1 MSKKIGFPPEEIKS
15 IAGLSS
21 VIGLR
26 MLGLSLMIPVFS
38 VYAVGLPGSTP
49 ALAGLAF
56 GIYGLTQAILQIP
69 FGYIS
74 DRFGRKPVVIFGIA
88 IFGVAS
94 VLAATTSNIYV
105 LILARF
111 FQGAGAI
118 ASACFAWIAD
128 LTHESR
134 RNMAM
139 AFMGIS
145 IGGGVVLGMILGPV
159 IGGIMGARFLFW
171 VAAALSAMAIIIIVL
186 WLKEPENGN
195 REHQSE
201 FGVAPME
208 LLKYSW
214 KADLVKLDIAG
225 FIMNAG
231 MMATFFIVPIRIS
244 QHFATNELWR
254 IYIPLCIMGGV
265 AMMLSSRSADKGS
278 PRKVIATSLASLV
291 VAFVLL
297 SFSGGL
303 WLMLAGFALFFTAFS
318 VLEAT
323 MPAAVS
329 RLADPMH
336 RGSVIGV
343 YNFSQFSGTFVGGL
357 AAGWLHDGK
366 TGEVYLFAGLAIA
379 ALIGAALIAS
389 AKGIAG
395 FADNG

>member
-1 MSKKIGFPPEEIKS
+1 MSKKIGFLPGEIKS

-49 ALAGLAF
+49 LLAGLAF

-94 VLAATTSNIYV
+94 VLAASTSSIFV

-111 FQGAGAI
+111 LQGAGAI

-171 VAAALSAMAIIIIVL
+171 VAAALSAVAIIIIVV

-208 LLKYSW
+208 LLKYSY
-214 KADLVKLDIAG
+214 KPDLVKLDIAG

-231 MMATFFIVPIRIS
+231 MMATFFIIPLRIN
-244 QHFATNELWR
+244 QHFALNELWR
-254 IYIPLCIMGGV
+254 IYIPLCVMGGL

-278 PRKVIATSLASLV
+278 PRKVISVSLASLV
-291 VAFVLL
+291 VAFILL

-303 WLMLAGFALFFTAFS
+303 WLALAGFALFFTAFS

-343 YNFSQFSGTFVGGL
+343 YNFSQFSGTFIGGL

-366 TGEVYLFAGLAIA
+366 TGEVYLFMGLAIA

-389 AKGIAG
+389 AKGIVG
-395 FADNG
+395 FTDN